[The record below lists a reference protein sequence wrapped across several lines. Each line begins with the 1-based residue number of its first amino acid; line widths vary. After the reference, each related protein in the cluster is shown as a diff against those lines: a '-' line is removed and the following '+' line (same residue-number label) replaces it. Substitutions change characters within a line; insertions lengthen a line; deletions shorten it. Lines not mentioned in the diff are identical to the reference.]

1 MDLQD
6 IRIEINQIDDEM
18 RQLFEKRMI
27 LVAKVAEYKMAHNME
42 VFDEKREKEVIDNNT
57 NKLKNDQLKPYYF
70 DYIVAL
76 MDISKRYQKQLINRI
91 V

>member
-57 NKLKNDQLKPYYF
+57 NKLKNDQ
-70 DYIVAL
+70 
-76 MDISKRYQKQLINRI
+76 
-91 V
+91 